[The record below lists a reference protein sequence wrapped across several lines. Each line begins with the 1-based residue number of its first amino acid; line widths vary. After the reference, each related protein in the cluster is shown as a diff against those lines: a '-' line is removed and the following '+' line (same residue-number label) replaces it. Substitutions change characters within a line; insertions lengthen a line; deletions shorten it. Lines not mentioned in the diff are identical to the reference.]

1 MIIAIQNTIG
11 AIRSFVESFAST
23 KSVAFDG
30 TDDYMDIGNV
40 LNLGSTT
47 DFSISFWV
55 KVSQATNNSLLGKRQ
70 NSSNNWKIVTDS
82 SDKIKFEGTG
92 SGTVRF
98 TITYS
103 GSALAE
109 GSWNHIV
116 VSCDRSND
124 STGLNLYVNKIA
136 STPVAA
142 SEGGLDNTGGLRIGA
157 FSTTFCLDGTLMDE
171 VAIYNAALSSADVDK
186 LYNSGK
192 PTDLSLAASYDTDR
206 TSNLLSWWRMG
217 DGTGDNSSTIVDQAG
232 SNNGTLVNSPTIVTD
247 VP

>member
-30 TDDYMDIGNV
+30 TDDYMQIGNV

-55 KVSQATNNSLLGKRQ
+55 KVSEATNNTFLGKRQ
-70 NSSNNWKIVTDS
+70 NNSNNWKIFSDS
-82 SDKIKFEGTG
+82 SDKIKFEATDA
-92 SGTVRF
+92 GTVRF
-98 TITYS
+98 SIVYS

-109 GSWNHIV
+109 GSWNHVV
-116 VSCDRSND
+116 VSCDRSNG

-136 STPVAA
+136 STSAAA
-142 SEGGLDNTGGLRIGA
+142 SEADIDNTGDLRVGA
-157 FSTTFCLDGTLMDE
+157 FGSNVTLDGTLMDE

-192 PTDLSLAASYDTDR
+192 PTDLSLSASYDTDR

-217 DGTGDNSSTIVDQAG
+217 DGVGDNSSTIVDQAG
-232 SNNGTLVNSPTIVTD
+232 SNNGTLINSPTIVTD
-247 VP
+247 AP